1 MALVPGHLTQDG
13 RQHRHRAVFGGG
25 LRLLGATLVASG
37 LALASGLVLVSPASA
52 MSLQE
57 ALMLTNQN
65 SPTLRAARA
74 GVRAANE
81 SVRQTIAK
89 SLPQIKGAASSSL
102 TYSESLAKSD
112 VFSQNHS
119 LGLTVDQVLYAGG
132 AVDSGLKLADANVR
146 AQWQRLAAT
155 EQQLMTQT
163 AARYMDIVLSQAV
176 VSLNQAAL
184 DLSAE
189 QLRAANAR
197 RNAGVATITD
207 VTQAEAAVAKG
218 QADLTFAR
226 QNVQIAKSAL
236 FELTGEVPSHVYNP
250 GLPGNLPYSL
260 DDALNRGL
268 AQSPAI
274 KAARLA
280 LQAADNNIRLQE
292 AALYPT
298 LAARG
303 TATRSWAGTE
313 GSAVTAGNAFTIG
326 ATLSVPIFAGGETL
340 SKVRQAKH
348 QRSQALAEV
357 QVQEQSL
364 RSTIMQA
371 WNAYNS
377 QRAVIQ
383 AFEAQVVAAE
393 ASYNAVSEQ
402 ARQGQASTLDVL
414 QTEKALSDARISLA
428 RSQAE
433 YIKASYSLLGAM
445 GELSADRVGGGVVF
459 SPAANYAQ
467 VRSNQIPEFS
477 RENFPSVGQF
487 PAEIAEFL
495 QSNASGQ

>member
-1 MALVPGHLTQDG
+1 MANTPRSLTSVSRQRPGL
-13 RQHRHRAVFGGG
+13 AALACG
-25 LRLLGATLVASG
+25 LRVSRAALLGSG
-37 LALASGLVLVSPASA
+37 LLVCLTAASPVSA

-65 SPTLRAARA
+65 SPTLHAARA

-89 SLPQIKGAASSSL
+89 ALPQINGSASSSL
-102 TYSESLAKSD
+102 TYSESLAAQD
-112 VFSQNHS
+112 VFSQKHS
-119 LGLTVDQVLYAGG
+119 LGLVVDQVLYAGG

-184 DLSAE
+184 DLTAE

-197 RNAGVATITD
+197 RDAGVATITD
-207 VTQAEAAVAKG
+207 VTQAKAAVAKS
-218 QADLTFAR
+218 QADLTFSR

-236 FELTGEVPSHVYNP
+236 FEMTGEVPSHVYNP
-250 GLPGNLPYSL
+250 GLPSNLPYSL
-260 DDALNRGL
+260 DDALSRGV

-280 LQAADNNIRLQE
+280 LQAAENNIRLQE

-298 LAARG
+298 LAAKG
-303 TATRSWAGTE
+303 TAARTWAGSE
-313 GSAVTAGNAFTIG
+313 GTNVTAGNTFTIG

-348 QRSQALAEV
+348 ERSQALAEV
-357 QVQEQSL
+357 QSQERSL
-364 RSTIMQA
+364 RSSIMQA

-393 ASYNAVSEQ
+393 ASFNAVSEQ

-414 QTEKALSDARISLA
+414 QMEKSLSDARISLA

-433 YIKASYSLLGAM
+433 YIKAGYSLLGAM
-445 GELSADRVGGGVVF
+445 GELSPDRVGGGLVF
-459 SPAANYAQ
+459 SPAADYAE

-495 QSNASGQ
+495 NSNASGQ